1 MGEEAQQSRG
11 KGCDADCVVCEW
23 IADSINGKEMRT
35 AAEWIF
41 LREMVAQHIEDELS
55 DKKKKTTYESKNQK
69 AKKKRT
75 DSL

>member
-1 MGEEAQQSRG
+1 
-11 KGCDADCVVCEW
+11 
-23 IADSINGKEMRT
+23 MRT

-41 LREMVAQHIEDELS
+41 LREMIAQHIEDELS